1 MTELP
6 ATTCDAC
13 GEPMLATVSTLDA
26 HGWLWTCINPRC
38 LGLRTRV
45 FEAAD
50 LAGAG
55 VSTSWGTGSDVEDEA
70 LAGRLARLVDYYVD
84 VEEARTSEADAPA
97 WSRERAQADL
107 ASLRAQL
114 LELGRLAEDAG
125 AVASRLGDALSVS
138 YMSDRFDEAEE
149 VKRSLAVTAA
159 LCATVR
165 RTVADAASRLRAIDP
180 ELPGFLPFGDQ

>member
-1 MTELP
+1 MGEIL
-6 ATTCDAC
+6 AVTCDSC
-13 GEPMLATVSTLDA
+13 GEPMVPNVSTLDA
-26 HGWLWTCINPRC
+26 DGCLWIC
-38 LGLRTRV
+38 LSPGCPELTAG
-45 FEAAD
+45 ELQAED
-50 LAGAG
+50 LVEAG
-55 VSTSWGTGSDVEDEA
+55 VPEA
-70 LAGRLARLVDYYVD
+70 LAGRLARLVDHYVD
-84 VEEARTSEADAPA
+84 AEEARAREADAPA
-97 WSRERAQADL
+97 RSRERAQADL